1 MAVLTKLKLSD
12 TKRDATRNPVAI
24 RRQKLIDKLGEQA
37 KLANGLINGETVGFT
52 RMVNE
57 KDAETGARKQVEKPK
72 RVRQWFW
79 HNLDGAWFLEVRFGN
94 KVLDL
99 GKGQQAIEVGE
110 KEKLPATI
118 ETVVAAVKAGELDK
132 AMEGAA
138 RRR

>member
-12 TKRDATRNPVAI
+12 AKRDVVRDPVAI

-37 KLANGLINGETVGFT
+37 KLANGLINGEAVRFT

-79 HNLDGAWFLEVRFGN
+79 HDLNGAWFLEVRFG
-94 KVLDL
+94 KRCSTSARAS
-99 GKGQQAIEVGE
+99 K
-110 KEKLPATI
+110 PSRS
-118 ETVVAAVKAGELDK
+118 
-132 AMEGAA
+132 A
-138 RRR
+138 RRRSFPRSSKPWLRR